1 MASRTTIV
9 LDAPSRNAAKRL
21 SARWGCSSSEAI
33 RRALKAQSDVVF
45 GASQGRRSERR
56 RALLR
61 LFDAFEGTDAA
72 AEIAQRKTEDEFF

>member
-9 LDAPSRNAAKRL
+9 LDAPSRKAAKSL

-33 RRALKAQSDVVF
+33 RRALVAQRDAVF
-45 GASQGRRSERR
+45 GISQSERNEKR

-61 LFDAFEGTDAA
+61 LFEAFEGTDAA
-72 AEIAQRKTEDEFF
+72 AEIARRKAEDAYF